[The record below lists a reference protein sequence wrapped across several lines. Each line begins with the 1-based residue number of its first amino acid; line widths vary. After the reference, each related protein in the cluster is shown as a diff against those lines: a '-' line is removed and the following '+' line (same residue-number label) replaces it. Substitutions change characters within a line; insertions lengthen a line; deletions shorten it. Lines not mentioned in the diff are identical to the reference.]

1 MLTGTN
7 FHFTIKDKKMDIK
20 KMIDEAHE
28 SADEAI
34 ENAQKRVW
42 YRKMASLEAIEKA
55 QENATVWYR
64 KPCKISNGQAAL
76 AVLVAL
82 IAILAF

>member
-1 MLTGTN
+1 
-7 FHFTIKDKKMDIK
+7 MDIK

-28 SADEAI
+28 SAD
-34 ENAQKRVW
+34 K
-42 YRKMASLEAIEKA
+42 AIEKA

-76 AVLVAL
+76 VVLVAL

>member
-1 MLTGTN
+1 
-7 FHFTIKDKKMDIK
+7 MDIK
-20 KMIDEAHE
+20 NMIDEAHKN
-28 SADEAI
+28 AD
-34 ENAQKRVW
+34 
-42 YRKMASLEAIEKA
+42 EAIEKA

-76 AVLVAL
+76 VVLVAL

>member
-1 MLTGTN
+1 
-7 FHFTIKDKKMDIK
+7 MDIK

-28 SADEAI
+28 SADKAI
-34 ENAQKRVW
+34 ENAQ
-42 YRKMASLEAIEKA
+42 
-55 QENATVWYR
+55 ENATAWYR

>member
-28 SADEAI
+28 SADKAI
-34 ENAQKRVW
+34 ENAQ
-42 YRKMASLEAIEKA
+42 
-55 QENATVWYR
+55 ENATAWYR

-76 AVLVAL
+76 VVLVAL

>member
-1 MLTGTN
+1 
-7 FHFTIKDKKMDIK
+7 MDIK

-28 SADEAI
+28 SADKAI
-34 ENAQKRVW
+34 ENAQENATAW

>member
-28 SADEAI
+28 SAD
-34 ENAQKRVW
+34 K
-42 YRKMASLEAIEKA
+42 AIEKA
-55 QENATVWYR
+55 QENATAWYR

-76 AVLVAL
+76 VVLVAL